1 MTPTIIIGA
10 GPAGLAVAGQLRG
23 HDVPFEIIDRADRVA
38 SAWHRHYARLHLHTA
53 RRYSSLPG
61 HPFPPDTP
69 RWVPRADVVAYF
81 TAYADAHALR
91 PRFGETVT
99 ALAPAATGWTV
110 TTDAATH
117 TTPTVVVATGHN
129 HTPNRPDFP
138 GVDTFAGPVIHSRD
152 YHDGAP
158 YAGQR
163 VLVVGCGNSGAEI
176 AIDLFEHGAR
186 PTLVVR
192 GPVHVVSRELFG
204 RPSQYSTVLLDRLP
218 RRVQRALHG
227 LVARYVLPDL
237 SALGLHRPRQSVY
250 DHYHQTGRIPLIDVG
265 TVDLIRQGHIAV
277 APGVTRVEPDAVHF
291 ADDTRRPFDAIVLAT
306 GYRNAL
312 ARLFEAPDRYLDARG
327 RPRAHGEA
335 LPDAPGLYFVGFKNP
350 LTGALR
356 EIGIEAQRVAE
367 HIARRHRERAGA

>member
-1 MTPTIIIGA
+1 MTPAIIIGA
-10 GPAGLAVAGQLRG
+10 GPAGLAVGGQLRG
-23 HDVPFEIIDRADRVA
+23 HSVPFEIIDREDRVA
-38 SAWHRHYARLHLHTA
+38 SAWHRHYDRLHLHTA

-61 HPFPPDTP
+61 RPFPPGTP
-69 RWVPRADVVAYF
+69 DWVPRADVVAYL
-81 TAYADAHALR
+81 TAYAEEHALR

-99 ALAPAATGWTV
+99 ALAPANAGWTV
-110 TTDAATH
+110 TTDAAAY

-138 GVDTFAGPVIHSRD
+138 GIDTFAGPVTHSRD

-158 YAGQR
+158 YAGAR

-176 AIDLFEHGAR
+176 AIDLFEHGAH

-218 RRVQRALHG
+218 RGVQRVLHG
-227 LVARYVLPDL
+227 LVARYVLPDH
-237 SALGLHRPRQSVY
+237 SALGLHRPAQSVY

-277 APGVTRVEPDAVHF
+277 APGVTRVEPDAVRF

-306 GYRNAL
+306 GYHSAL
-312 ARLFEAPDRYLDARG
+312 SRLFETPDRYLDARG
-327 RPRAHGEA
+327 RPRVHGEA
-335 LPDAPGLYFVGFKNP
+335 VPDAPGLYFVGFKNP

-356 EIGIEAQRVAE
+356 EIGIEARRVTAD
-367 HIARRHRERAGA
+367 IARRHLEARP